1 MDLAGSINSYPLRG
15 SEHSMMKSVAW
26 PVAALLLA
34 GAATEALAQQRGA
47 PPAAQEQCDLKTSH
61 FAVSRAVLYI
71 QNASSAQDSVKKQQA
86 LDGAH
91 RSLTEALE
99 QGQAENPAVWYF
111 LGVYYSIQGDGLG
124 ADTSFDK
131 VETMMPACQ
140 TDVLQNRQVAW
151 ATVAN
156 QGIEAM
162 RSNDY
167 AKAKEYFGIANRVWD
182 KDPTASFYLA
192 TVFATED
199 NADSALHYFKLAGT
213 AAQGDTAQKEIHEKS
228 TQNVARIYQVLE
240 QWDSAQVYFKAYLA
254 IRPEDLEGQTNLA
267 QAYLASGDT
276 ANAIRLYDGLLAQAG
291 NMEPLDVFRIGVAL
305 FRAERADRAAQ
316 AFEAGLQKNPHYRN
330 GLFNLTNAYFSLA
343 QATQKPDSVRY
354 WAGKMLPV
362 AQRLATV
369 DPLNRSVLR
378 LVAAAHQFLGRD
390 DSTDAALKKVNEI
403 KYEVEV
409 QSAQATG
416 NGYEVHGT
424 ITAVQP
430 VAVQATRDSIVRDS
444 TRLATLKQTT
454 VPANQRQQA
463 QARQATLQRGIDR
476 LRTRLQQL
484 MGPVS
489 VPAITFE
496 FLGADGNVVGSETVA
511 AQAIEPGGVKS
522 FQLTP
527 AAQGVVAWRYKAS

>member
-1 MDLAGSINSYPLRG
+1 MR
-15 SEHSMMKSVAW
+15 KSVAW
-26 PVAALLLA
+26 PAAALLLA
-34 GAATEALAQQRGA
+34 GAATEAPAQQRGA
-47 PPAAQEQCDLKTSH
+47 PPPPPPDQCDLKTSH

-71 QNASSAQDSVKKQQA
+71 QNASGAQDSVKKQQA

-111 LGVYYSIQGDGLG
+111 LGVYYTLQGDALG
-124 ADTSFDK
+124 ADSSFDK
-131 VETMMPACQ
+131 VEAMMPACE
-140 TDVLQNRQVAW
+140 TDVVQNRQIAW
-151 ATVAN
+151 ANVAN

-167 AKAKEYFGIANRVWD
+167 AKAKEHFGVANRVWD

-199 NADSALHYFKLAGT
+199 NADSALHYFKLAGQT
-213 AAQGDTAQKEIHEKS
+213 AAGDTAQKEIHEKS

-254 IRPEDLEGQTNLA
+254 LRPEDLEGQTSLA
-267 QAYLASGDT
+267 QAYMASGDT
-276 ANAIRLYDGLLAQAG
+276 ANAIRLYDGLLAQAA
-291 NMEPLDVFRIGVAL
+291 NMDALDVFRIGVAL
-305 FRAERADRAAQ
+305 FRAERAERAAQ
-316 AFEAGLQKNPHYRN
+316 AFEAGLQKSPNYRN

-343 QATQKPDSVRY
+343 QATQKPDSVKY

-362 AQRLATV
+362 AQRLAAA
-369 DPLNRSVLR
+369 DPLNRQVLR
-378 LVAAAHQFLGRD
+378 LVAAAHQFVGNS
-390 DSTDAALKKVNEI
+390 DSTDAVLKRVSEI

-409 QSAQATG
+409 QTAQATS

-424 ITAVQP
+424 ISAIQP
-430 VAVQATRDSIVRDS
+430 QAVQAIQDSIARDE
-444 TRLATLKQTT
+444 ATLETLKN
-454 VPANQRQQA
+454 VPAAQRAQA
-463 QARQATLQRGIDR
+463 QRRQATLQARVTR
-476 LRTRLQQL
+476 LRASLEKLKGR
-484 MGPVS
+484 VN

-496 FLGADGNVVGSETVA
+496 FLGADGNVVATETVA
-511 AQAIEPGGVKS
+511 AQAIEPGGAKS

-527 AAQGVVAWRYKAS
+527 TAQGIVAWRYKAS